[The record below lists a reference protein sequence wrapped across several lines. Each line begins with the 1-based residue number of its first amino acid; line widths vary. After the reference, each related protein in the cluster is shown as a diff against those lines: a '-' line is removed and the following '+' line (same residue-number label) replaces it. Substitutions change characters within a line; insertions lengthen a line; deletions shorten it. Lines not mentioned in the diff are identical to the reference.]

1 LNPEIDPASFRQLM
15 GHFATGV
22 TVVTA
27 AVPEGKPSGMTV
39 NSFSS
44 VSLDPP
50 LVSICI
56 DREAD
61 MHTTLTNAA
70 GFVVNILR
78 SDQETIS
85 RRFAASSPD
94 RFSGVGFRLSSGGHP
109 IIEGVLAHIECIAYK
124 LIDAGDHSVFLG
136 SVVGGASGEGLPLL
150 FYRGG
155 YGLDGP

>member
-1 LNPEIDPASFRQLM
+1 
-15 GHFATGV
+15 
-22 TVVTA
+22 
-27 AVPEGKPSGMTV
+27 
-39 NSFSS
+39 
-44 VSLDPP
+44 
-50 LVSICI
+50 
-56 DREAD
+56 
-61 MHTTLTNAA
+61 MHTTLTDAA

-94 RFSGVGFRLSSGGHP
+94 RFSGVGYRLSSGGHP
-109 IIEGVLAHIECIAYK
+109 IIEGVLGHIECIAYK
-124 LIDAGDHSVFLG
+124 SIDAGDHSVFLG

>member
-1 LNPEIDPASFRQLM
+1 MNPAIDPASFRQLM

-27 AVPEGKPSGMTV
+27 AAPKGKLSGMTV

-56 DREAD
+56 DRGAD
-61 MHTTLTNAA
+61 MHTTLSDAA

-85 RRFAASSPD
+85 RRFAESSPD
-94 RFSGVGFRLSSGGHP
+94 RFSGVGYRLSAGGHP

-124 LIDAGDHSVFLG
+124 SIDAGDHSVFLG